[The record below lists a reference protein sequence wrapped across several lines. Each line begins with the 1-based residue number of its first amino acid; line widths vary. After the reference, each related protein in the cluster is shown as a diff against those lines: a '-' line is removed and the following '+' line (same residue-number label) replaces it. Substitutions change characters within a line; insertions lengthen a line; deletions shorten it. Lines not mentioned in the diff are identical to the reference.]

1 MRDNMRMS
9 QDKRRMSTVQYK
21 QDRNQMEQEMNYL
34 RSQLSSSDQER
45 QAIAVQ
51 FREMQLRCQDL
62 KDQFEAR
69 DVENSLNEAEMA
81 DQILQSE
88 KQIEQLKSSN
98 LSLVD
103 EFLYCNLVSI
113 DLPFAG

>member
-1 MRDNMRMS
+1 MRDNMRIS
-9 QDKRRMSTVQYK
+9 QDKRKMSTMQYK
-21 QDRNQMEQEMNYL
+21 HDRNQMEQEINYL
-34 RSQLSSSDQER
+34 RMQLSSSDQER
-45 QAIAVQ
+45 QVAA
-51 FREMQLRCQDL
+51 MQLRDIQLQYQNL

-98 LSLVD
+98 LSMV
-103 EFLYCNLVSI
+103 
-113 DLPFAG
+113 

>member
-1 MRDNMRMS
+1 
-9 QDKRRMSTVQYK
+9 MSTMQYK
-21 QDRNQMEQEMNYL
+21 HDRNQMEQEINYL
-34 RSQLSSSDQER
+34 RMQLSSSDQER
-45 QAIAVQ
+45 QVAA
-51 FREMQLRCQDL
+51 MQLRDIQLQYQNL

-98 LSLVD
+98 LSMV
-103 EFLYCNLVSI
+103 
-113 DLPFAG
+113 